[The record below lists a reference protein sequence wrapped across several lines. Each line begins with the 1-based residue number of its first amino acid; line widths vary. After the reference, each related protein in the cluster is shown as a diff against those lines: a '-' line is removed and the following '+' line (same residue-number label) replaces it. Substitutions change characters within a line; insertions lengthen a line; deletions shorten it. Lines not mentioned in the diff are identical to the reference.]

1 MLMNLLCGGVGCID
15 GPPCMSP
22 EPWLAVWDAYQAGDM
37 ARAQAAQDA
46 CFPYKMVRQPLH
58 TRQQIHSHPIPKLF
72 GAAGGR
78 LCPDP
83 SLLCTSDLPQIRA
96 TGSAEMRELRCLCL
110 MLSMQSRPATGAEQT
125 AMLPPQVLSMKLRVD
140 LGQPRLPNLP
150 LEGDRRAAM
159 LAEAAKIGIDGVS
172 SPKL

>member
-83 SLLCTSDLPQIRA
+83 SCFAPQICR
-96 TGSAEMRELRCLCL
+96 
-110 MLSMQSRPATGAEQT
+110 
-125 AMLPPQVLSMKLRVD
+125 KY
-140 LGQPRLPNLP
+140 GQP
-150 LEGDRRAAM
+150 AVQ
-159 LAEAAKIGIDGVS
+159 KCVS
-172 SPKL
+172 CGAFA